1 MEEKIF
7 EVTEND
13 INIRLDSYVSSLN
26 VTPSRSMVKKLIS
39 NGKIF
44 VNEQIMKES
53 YKVKKG
59 DIIKIIIEMP
69 KETKLE
75 AQEIPIDIV
84 YEDEDI
90 IVVNKEKGMVVHPRK
105 WQ

>member
-1 MEEKIF
+1 MIEKII

-13 INIRLDSYVSSLN
+13 TNTRLDTYVSSLN
-26 VTPSRSMVKKLIS
+26 LALSRSMVKKLIT

-44 VNEQIMKES
+44 VNEKIVKES
-53 YKVKKG
+53 YKIKNGDKVKV
-59 DIIKIIIEMP
+59 IIEPP

-75 AQEIPIDIV
+75 AQEIPLDII
-84 YEDEDI
+84 YEDNDI
-90 IVVNKEKGMVVHPRK
+90 IVINKEKGMVVHPRK